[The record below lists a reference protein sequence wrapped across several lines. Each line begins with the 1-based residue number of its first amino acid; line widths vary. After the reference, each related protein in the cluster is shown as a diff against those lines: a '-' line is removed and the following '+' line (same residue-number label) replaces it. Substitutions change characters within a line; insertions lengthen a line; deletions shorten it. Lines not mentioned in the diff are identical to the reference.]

1 MDPRG
6 LDIFPQELITAKGV
20 FLLDIEGVI
29 CDNIDEGNVLE
40 RVPDFIRYLK
50 AHGKKV
56 AIISNISRKPRNVVY
71 RQLVRMGL
79 PLKEEEVFTSGSATA
94 LYIKSNFPGQKC
106 FVISEWGLRHDIAE
120 AGVEL
125 SEEGDVGVV
134 AVGANR
140 KLTYSEL
147 NHAMRLVI
155 DGAELVCS
163 GTTLNFKGSFHGD
176 HGLFMGEAAISEALR
191 QATSHPIT
199 YIGKP
204 HPMIFKQVLMSLG
217 SDPVDS
223 LMIGDTLSSDI
234 AGANRSG
241 IDSIL
246 VSRGEKV
253 ELDLIKEDQK
263 PKVVVRDIAELY
275 SFLPS

>member
-1 MDPRG
+1 VDLEGVDNPR
-6 LDIFPQELITAKGV
+6 ELIAAKGV

-50 AHGKKV
+50 THGKKV

-71 RQLVRMGL
+71 RQLVGMGL
-79 PLKEEEVFTSGSATA
+79 PLTEEEVFTSGAATA
-94 LYIKSNFPGQKC
+94 LYIKSHFPGQKC
-106 FVISEWGLRHDIAE
+106 FVISEWGLRHDIE
-120 AGVEL
+120 QAGVEL
-125 SEEGDVGVV
+125 SEEGDASVV

-140 KLTYSEL
+140 NLTYSEL

-155 DGAELVCS
+155 EGAELICS

-176 HGLFMGEAAISEALR
+176 YGLFLGEAAISEALR

-204 HPMIFKQVLMSLG
+204 YPMIFEQVLTSL
-217 SDPVDS
+217 DS
-223 LMIGDTLSSDI
+223 EPADALMIGDTLSSDI

-241 IDSIL
+241 IDSVL
-246 VSRGEKV
+246 VSRGERLD
-253 ELDLIKEDQK
+253 LDLIEEEQK
-263 PKVVVRDIAELY
+263 PKLIVRDIAELY
-275 SFLPS
+275 SLLPS